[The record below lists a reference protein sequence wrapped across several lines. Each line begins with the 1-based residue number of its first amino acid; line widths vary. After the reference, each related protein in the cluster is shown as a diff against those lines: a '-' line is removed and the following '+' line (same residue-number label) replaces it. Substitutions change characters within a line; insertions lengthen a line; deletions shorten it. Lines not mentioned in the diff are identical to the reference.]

1 LSYASLFEVSQ
12 TCDKQSTGEG
22 VTAPEIVPV
31 SLRVSSQLHRDR
43 SRHAVLIRLFTSA
56 SRCLCSVSARM
67 DQPSVKLPVF
77 KIASGALLG
86 TR

>member
-12 TCDKQSTGEG
+12 TCDKQSTGRGDCARDCTRE
-22 VTAPEIVPV
+22 PP
-31 SLRVSSQLHRDR
+31 RVQ
-43 SRHAVLIRLFTSA
+43 SA
-56 SRCLCSVSARM
+56 SSRQIASGRAGSPLHQRLALSPSVSARM